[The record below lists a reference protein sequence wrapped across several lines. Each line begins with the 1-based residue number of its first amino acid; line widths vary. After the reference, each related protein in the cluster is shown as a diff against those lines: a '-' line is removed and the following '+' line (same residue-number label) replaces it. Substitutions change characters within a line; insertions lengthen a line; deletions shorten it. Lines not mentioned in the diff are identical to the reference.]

1 MSSTEIVT
9 DKPSYLGLLNAIS
22 LAETAAGIHLEAWA
36 EATPHSGLAATLRLV
51 AARER
56 SHGEVF
62 CRRIAELGF
71 TLRPKADPRGP
82 ARLAKLADPNL
93 SDLDKIPPRGAAE
106 ADPFGEIRQRL
117 AEGEFDPMTANLMG
131 WYIAEEKDSERRL
144 REAYEGVREAAGQAR
159 RQGAKAPQH
168 EAPSADAQAIMACMT
183 AGFAR
188 LEKAMEKLAKAKK

>member
-1 MSSTEIVT
+1 MPSIETVT
-9 DKPSYLGLLNAIS
+9 HKPTYLGLLNAIS
-22 LAETAAGIHLEAWA
+22 LAETAAGVHLEAWA
-36 EATPHSGLAATLRLV
+36 EATPHAELATVLRLV

-71 TLRPKADPRGP
+71 TLRPKADPRGA
-82 ARLAKLADPNL
+82 ARLARLADPKI

-117 AEGEFDPMTANLMG
+117 AEGEFDPMTASLMG
-131 WYIAEEKDSERRL
+131 WYIAEEKDSDRRL
-144 REAYEGVREAAGQAR
+144 HEAYECVREAAGQGKPPKAAR
-159 RQGAKAPQH
+159 SD
-168 EAPSADAQAIMACMT
+168 ELSADAQAIMACMT

-188 LEKAMEKLAKAKK
+188 LEKAMEKLAKARK